1 MAELGYG
8 EDQCMGD
15 QLELVKWPSPDL
27 HCQYG
32 CLSYSLSAVCAVPHI
47 TDSPCGSLLPR
58 VGADSLPS
66 PWSSSPLSLPHVRD
80 SVVQGTVGAVEST
93 YCGGLVVCC
102 QR

>member
-15 QLELVKWPSPDL
+15 LLELVQVALTTPSFSTL
-27 HCQYG
+27 
-32 CLSYSLSAVCAVPHI
+32 LSVVFLGAVSYNRQSLC
-47 TDSPCGSLLPR
+47 SLLPR
-58 VGADSLPS
+58 VGADFLPS
-66 PWSSSPLSLPHVRD
+66 PWSSSPLSLLHIRD
-80 SVVQGTVGAVEST
+80 SAVQGTVGAVEST